1 MLETKLKTIFDYQR
15 LEKDPGLQ
23 TVIDEVLDRYALSDR
38 KRLSDDELAM
48 AAGGVGIP
56 EEEKDREDVP

>member
-23 TVIDEVLDRYALSDR
+23 TVIDEVLDRYAQSDR
-38 KRLSDDELAM
+38 QMLSDDELAM

-56 EEEKDREDVP
+56 EEETDREDVP

>member
-23 TVIDEVLDRYALSDR
+23 TVIDEVLDRYALSGR
-38 KRLSDDELAM
+38 KMLSDDELAK

-56 EEEKDREDVP
+56 EEETDREGMP